1 MLRDQ
6 EASEAT
12 VIPHDRPLPVLTGR
26 RKLLAPAG
34 LYP

>member
-6 EASEAT
+6 EACEAAAK
-12 VIPHDRPLPVLTGR
+12 PHDRPLPVLTGR